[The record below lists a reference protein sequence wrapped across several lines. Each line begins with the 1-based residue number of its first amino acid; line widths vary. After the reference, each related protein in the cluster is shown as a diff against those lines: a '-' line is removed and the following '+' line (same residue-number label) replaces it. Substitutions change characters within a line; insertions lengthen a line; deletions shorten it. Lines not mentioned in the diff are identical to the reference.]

1 MKAYRRSLVAL
12 GLAALLPVVVFVAVQ
27 VLYTL
32 KRDREQVESQT
43 LARASEVMALVD
55 AKIAAD
61 VSAMRVLA
69 TSPWLDGPDWPH
81 FYIRC
86 QRVLKSN
93 LHWKTVIV
101 SNAVTGE
108 PIMDLR
114 RPLEQGAQGA
124 HVIDANS
131 SFHNDDAVI
140 DGIEREEEGAAPLV
154 YLHQPVIH
162 DGQLLYVI
170 TVPIDPT
177 AFQQILRE
185 HAPTDPVAA
194 IVDRTAR
201 FIARTVNYEQR
212 LANIGSESLR
222 QAVEKGG
229 SGFYPSTTLEGLSA
243 YTAIST
249 SPISGWSTHIAVASS
264 VIDGSRLWSY
274 SVATVAGF
282 GAVLLAGVL
291 ILLVL
296 REMADRRRADEMLRQ
311 SQKMEAIGQ
320 LTGGIAHDFNN
331 LLTAIIGS
339 VDLIRK
345 RTADD
350 ARLHRLAINALDA
363 ARRGAKL
370 TSQLL
375 AFSRNQQIALIDV
388 DLVVMIDDM
397 RELLAQSVD
406 ARIQIT
412 ITIDPQARYV
422 ISDPAQLELALLN
435 LAVNARDAM
444 PDGGRFSISS
454 HIATALDCSEL
465 PRGNYVRLDIT
476 DTGSGMS
483 EEVRA
488 RALEPFFTTKP
499 VGGGTGLGLSQVFGV
514 VRQSAGATYLRST
527 PGEGT
532 TVSLILPQ
540 GAARAVNIT
549 VQTVSGNEESVAS
562 PANVLVVDD
571 DAQVRTT
578 VVESLRAHGYLVAEA
593 NDGSDAL
600 AQMEYSC
607 PDLLLIDFAMPGR
620 NGAEVAGLARGRYP
634 QLKVL
639 MVSGHADNAAIRAAI
654 GTVRLLRKPFDTQEL
669 VKAVALALD
678 LGDR

>member
-1 MKAYRRSLVAL
+1 MKAYRRSLIAL

-32 KRDREQVESQT
+32 KRDREQIESQT
-43 LARASEVMALVD
+43 LARSSEVMALVD

-69 TSPWLDGPDWPH
+69 TSPWLDAPDWAQ
-81 FYIRC
+81 FYMRC

-93 LHWKTVIV
+93 PHWMTVIV
-101 SNAVTGE
+101 SNAITGE

-114 RPLEQGAQGA
+114 RPLAQGAQGA
-124 HVIDANS
+124 RVVDANAV
-131 SFHNDDAVI
+131 FHGEDAVI
-140 DGIEREEEGAAPLV
+140 DGIEREGQDAAPLV
-154 YLHQPVIH
+154 YLHQPVSR
-162 DGQLLYVI
+162 DGRVQYVI
-170 TVPIDPT
+170 TVPVDPSV
-177 AFQQILRE
+177 FQQILLK
-185 HAPTDPVAA
+185 HAPNDPVAA

-201 FIARTVNYEQR
+201 FIARTLHYEQR
-212 LANIGSESLR
+212 IGAPGSESLHR
-222 QAVEKGG
+222 AVMRGG
-229 SGFYPSTTLEGLSA
+229 SGFYRSRTLEGFAA
-243 YTAIST
+243 YTAIAT
-249 SPISGWSTHIAVASS
+249 SPVSGWSTHIAVASS
-264 VIDGSRLWSY
+264 VIDGSRIWSY
-274 SVATVAGF
+274 AVATAAGF
-282 GAVLLAGVL
+282 GAVLLAGFL

-296 REMADRRRADEMLRQ
+296 REMADRRRADETLRQ

-345 RTADD
+345 RTVDD
-350 ARLHRLAINALDA
+350 ARLHRLATNALDA

-388 DLVVMIDDM
+388 DLMAMIEGM

-406 ARIQIT
+406 ARVQIS
-412 ITIDPQARYV
+412 ITIDPQARHV

-444 PDGGRFSISS
+444 PQGGRFSISS
-454 HIATALDCSEL
+454 HIANAQDCREL
-465 PRGNYVRLDIT
+465 PPGNYVRLDIT

-488 RALEPFFTTKP
+488 RAFEPFFTTKP

-514 VRQSAGATYLRST
+514 VRQSSGATYLRSA

-532 TVSLILPQ
+532 TVMLILPRGSAQ
-540 GAARAVNIT
+540 ITNIK
-549 VQTVSGNEESVAS
+549 VEAIADIGPGG
-562 PANVLVVDD
+562 PANILVVDD

-578 VVESLRAHGYLVAEA
+578 MVESLRAHGYLVAEA
-593 NDGSDAL
+593 SDGADAL

-607 PDLLLIDFAMPGR
+607 PKLLLIDFAMPGR
-620 NGAEVAGLARGRYP
+620 NGAEVARLARDRYP

-639 MVSGHADNAAIRAAI
+639 MVSGHADHSAISTAI
-654 GTVRLLRKPFDTQEL
+654 GTVRLLRKPFDTQDL
-669 VKAVALALD
+669 LHAVAATLD
-678 LGDR
+678 